1 MLGQL
6 KKSGP
11 TLWISGS
18 TAVIRQAMIH
28 DFIKTSQ
35 AVPDAQV
42 RAMRSV
48 LYCAWPR
55 MLWLRHD
62 GAEPDLF
69 SPKGRIWPIVPML
82 KLY

>member
-1 MLGQL
+1 VLGQL

-42 RAMRSV
+42 RKTPS
-48 LYCAWPR
+48 WPR
-55 MLWLRHD
+55 SW
-62 GAEPDLF
+62 ANF
-69 SPKGRIWPIVPML
+69 SL
-82 KLY
+82 LQLYF